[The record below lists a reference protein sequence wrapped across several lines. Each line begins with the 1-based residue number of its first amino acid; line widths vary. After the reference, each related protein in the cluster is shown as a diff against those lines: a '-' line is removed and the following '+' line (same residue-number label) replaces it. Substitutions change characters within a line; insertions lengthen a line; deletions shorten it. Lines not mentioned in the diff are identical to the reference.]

1 MRRFAKSYSNLYI
14 CCRNFGGRKFK
25 TKYRGLRIYHFHEDT
40 ISVQVKSKDYP
51 GLVWPRENNSYIGD
65 ATLSAYVFQKVFIY
79 ALFFN
84 DEKDS
89 VWTGKS
95 IVGLG
100 LSVDPLFVAVI
111 PSRFLS
117 SSLEYWWDLMTV
129 PEKRQQSLWVLTDHW
144 VDPRLLLQVMQ
155 LNLRCRGLY
164 SEPAD
169 TAGEHADGKSLS
181 VGVLKT

>member
-1 MRRFAKSYSNLYI
+1 M
-14 CCRNFGGRKFK
+14 
-25 TKYRGLRIYHFHEDT
+25 
-40 ISVQVKSKDYP
+40 
-51 GLVWPRENNSYIGD
+51 
-65 ATLSAYVFQKVFIY
+65 SAYVFQKVFIY

-117 SSLEYWWDLMTV
+117 SSLEYW
-129 PEKRQQSLWVLTDHW
+129 
-144 VDPRLLLQVMQ
+144 
-155 LNLRCRGLY
+155 
-164 SEPAD
+164 
-169 TAGEHADGKSLS
+169 
-181 VGVLKT
+181 